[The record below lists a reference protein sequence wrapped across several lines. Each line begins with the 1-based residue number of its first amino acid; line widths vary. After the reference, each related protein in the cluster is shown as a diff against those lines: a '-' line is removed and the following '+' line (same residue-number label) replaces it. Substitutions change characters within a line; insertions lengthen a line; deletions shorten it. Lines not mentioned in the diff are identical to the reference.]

1 MLPAPACRPLPWCP
15 AILGRGT
22 DLAMARFTLAAQD
35 CERGPDGQMTL
46 TEVTGLYQV
55 PGQAAGDVIHAGRFT
70 VPAGSPPARQARQVA
85 RSRRRTRLAG
95 ELRRAAITACS
106 CAPPA
111 GCAALDD
118 VALLEAIEHAAR
130 RPVTLFLAFPGT
142 SRAVPR
148 ARKERS

>member
-1 MLPAPACRPLPWCP
+1 MPPAPAPRPFPWCP
-15 AILGRGT
+15 AIFGLGT
-22 DLAMARFTLAAQD
+22 DLASASFTLAARD
-35 CERGPDGQMTL
+35 CEPCADGQTL
-46 TEVTGLYQV
+46 TEVSGLYQV
-55 PGQAAGDVIHAGRFT
+55 PGQPAGDVIHAGRFT
-70 VPAGSPPARQARQVA
+70 VPAGSPAARLARQVA

-130 RPVTLFLAFPGT
+130 RHVILLLAFPGAG
-142 SRAVPR
+142 RAVPR